1 MKDNKSYSS
10 LQITTLVILRLLVGW
25 HLLYEGISKLIT
37 PDWSSFG
44 FLSESK
50 WILSGFANWIISN
63 PGVLNAVDFL
73 NTWGL
78 IALGVALILGIFSRF
93 AAFAGA
99 LLLLMYF
106 LNNPPLIGLEYS
118 MPTEGNNLVV
128 NKTLIEAMALF
139 VLAVFP
145 AHRVFGLE
153 SLFSNTNLKK
163 K

>member
-1 MKDNKSYSS
+1 MKDNKLYSS